1 MSCSLTK
8 TCKKQNFLKKACTL
22 YTCINQNLRTRAFIL
37 PKVISGGVKRKAEW
51 QGKDE
56 KVKSKEKES
65 DEGYL

>member
-1 MSCSLTK
+1 
-8 TCKKQNFLKKACTL
+8 
-22 YTCINQNLRTRAFIL
+22 
-37 PKVISGGVKRKAEW
+37 VISGGVKRKAEW